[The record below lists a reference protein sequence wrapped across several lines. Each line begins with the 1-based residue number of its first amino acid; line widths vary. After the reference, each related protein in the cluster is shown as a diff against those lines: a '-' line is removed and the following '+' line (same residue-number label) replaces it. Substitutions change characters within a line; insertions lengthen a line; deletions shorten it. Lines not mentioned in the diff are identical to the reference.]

1 MRNSVISPNWN
12 FFRQL
17 LAVCTKGETAAVS
30 VWDLT
35 SKKKQKTLTCSEVTS
50 DCYMSATFSSDD
62 KILAAQGEGPDWTL
76 VLFVLEKGKASYLK
90 LVYYIKL

>member
-1 MRNSVISPNWN
+1 
-12 FFRQL
+12 
-17 LAVCTKGETAAVS
+17 
-30 VWDLT
+30 
-35 SKKKQKTLTCSEVTS
+35 
-50 DCYMSATFSSDD
+50 MSATFSSDD